1 MVYMADEHDKAVER
15 LHEAERAHERL
26 TDRDEAPEST
36 STELSNE
43 TELRGAREE
52 IEARERWL
60 AWVDSDGEG
69 GRQSTPALE
78 DLRAR

>member
-36 STELSNE
+36 STEAE
-43 TELRGAREE
+43 QR
-52 IEARERWL
+52 
-60 AWVDSDGEG
+60 D
-69 GRQSTPALE
+69 
-78 DLRAR
+78 

>member
-43 TELRGAREE
+43 TELRGAREG
-52 IEARERWL
+52 WL

-69 GRQSTPALE
+69 GQESTPALE